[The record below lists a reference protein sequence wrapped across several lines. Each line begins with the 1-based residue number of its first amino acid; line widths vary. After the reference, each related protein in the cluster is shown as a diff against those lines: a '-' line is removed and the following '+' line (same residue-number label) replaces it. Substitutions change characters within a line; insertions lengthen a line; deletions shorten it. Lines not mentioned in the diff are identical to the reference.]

1 MKIKVKLYGEPAL
14 KHGPEI
20 EIEVKEGTRV
30 GDVLAMLK
38 ISEKD
43 HHLLINEKKVAKDHP
58 LNEGDV
64 LKVLPVVYGG

>member
-1 MKIKVKLYGEPAL
+1 MKIKVKLYGEAAL

-30 GDVLAMLK
+30 SDVLAMLK
-38 ISEKD
+38 LSEND
-43 HHLLINEKKVAKDHP
+43 HHLLINERKVSKDHP
-58 LNEGDV
+58 LNDGDV